1 MLSIENL
8 KIMIK
13 QRPLNYAM
21 AFTIKMHPHFKRRSK
36 VKAMCICKHME
47 CDINTVVSGFQI
59 STIVLIL

>member
-1 MLSIENL
+1 
-8 KIMIK
+8 
-13 QRPLNYAM
+13 M
-21 AFTIKMHPHFKRRSK
+21 AFTTKMHPHFKRLSK